1 MRKSLPK
8 KVSPLE
14 RDTQPVLTNIPQPR
28 RTRLNRYQQ
37 YKAAEEANRELRE
50 ELKDRE
56 KVRRVPY
63 KLTRTERLPPP
74 PPHLYNLRERFERVD
89 RANPEQPR
97 LPIFPE
103 AVPNSVPTRVMGD
116 TQIPDFPVIN
126 SEQSTSL
133 LGEEEP
139 ELIIT
144 KQPGESKKG
153 GKRKYKTTRKMKSK
167 KYKRKYKSK
176 NTRKYK
182 KSIKK
187 IS

>member
-1 MRKSLPK
+1 
-8 KVSPLE
+8 
-14 RDTQPVLTNIPQPR
+14 
-28 RTRLNRYQQ
+28 
-37 YKAAEEANRELRE
+37 
-50 ELKDRE
+50 
-56 KVRRVPY
+56 
-63 KLTRTERLPPP
+63 
-74 PPHLYNLRERFERVD
+74 
-89 RANPEQPR
+89 
-97 LPIFPE
+97 
-103 AVPNSVPTRVMGD
+103 
-116 TQIPDFPVIN
+116 
-126 SEQSTSL
+126 L